1 MAAVENCNVLKLCVC
16 GSGWRAE
23 DEAAGR
29 DSWPKDDCVFI
40 AGSPRASHTGLEGH
54 GYQSV

>member
-1 MAAVENCNVLKLCVC
+1 MATTGIYSILVVYLC
-16 GSGWRAE
+16 GSGWRAV

-29 DSWPKDDCVFI
+29 DSWLKDDCVFI
-40 AGSPRASHTGLEGH
+40 AGSPRATHTGLEGH